1 MTKEEIKNRISL
13 LLGSQY
19 SFGSYKTKQGV
30 ELKVEAD
37 SLIVEQPIYVVTPEG
52 ELPAPEGEFELDNG
66 MVVKVEDGLVKEI
79 LPVMDEPVLEQETV
93 AEAMAEA
100 TLADG
105 TKITNDQPEDVGF
118 EVGQVVYVITEN
130 GKELAPVGEH
140 TLESGEVVVLD
151 ENSVITGIK
160 KPDEAGEGSLV
171 ENKKATM
178 EEIVEEMMTAL
189 GMVSKMMEDI
199 KKDQEEMKSKFS
211 KFAAEPA
218 AEKVYDRKN
227 SSPSKSVASTR
238 AENIMKMRQL
248 LSY

>member
-19 SFGSYKTKQGV
+19 NFMSYKTEQGV
-30 ELKVEAD
+30 ELKVEGE
-37 SLIVEQPIYVVTPEG
+37 SLVLETPIYVVTPEG
-52 ELPAPEGEFELDNG
+52 ELPAPEGEFVLDNG
-66 MVVKVEDGLVKEI
+66 MTVKVEDGLVKEI
-79 LPVMDEPVLEQETV
+79 VSGAETPVMEETV
-93 AEAMAEA
+93 PEAMAEA

-118 EVGQVVYVITEN
+118 EVGQVVYVVTEN
-130 GKELAPVGEH
+130 GKELAPVGDH
-140 TLESGEVVVLD
+140 ILESGEVVTLD

-178 EEIVEEMMTAL
+178 EDIVDEMMTAL
-189 GMVSKMMEDI
+189 GMISKKMEEI
-199 KKDQEEMKSKFS
+199 KKEQEEMKSKFS
-211 KFAAEPA
+211 KFSAEPA
-218 AEKVYDRKN
+218 STKIYDAKN
-227 SSPSKSVASTR
+227 ASPVKPLASTR

-248 LSY
+248 LS